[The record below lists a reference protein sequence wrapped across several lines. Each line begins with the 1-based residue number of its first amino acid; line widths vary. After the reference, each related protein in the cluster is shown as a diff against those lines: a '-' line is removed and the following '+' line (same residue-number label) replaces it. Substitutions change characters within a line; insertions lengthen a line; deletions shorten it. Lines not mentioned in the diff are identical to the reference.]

1 MIVEQFLK
9 DIQRLIDKGTINPSA
24 EISVLGDVYVDDII
38 WSFDSDNLTIGVHES
53 SYNQLILL
61 TAEKY

>member
-24 EISVLGDVYVDDII
+24 EISVLGDVYVDGII

-53 SYNQLILL
+53 SYNQLILFM
-61 TAEKY
+61 AEKY